1 MTTTSKSARNA
12 TEPTP
17 IDQTRQHLRSAAKH
31 AGEAMKSA
39 TEAAKEELSSGSEKV
54 RADLNGAGQ
63 SSSEAA
69 RQARDSAE
77 KQLQAALQQGK
88 AQAAKVE
95 ELIRSHPLAAFG
107 VALGSGYLLARL
119 LRR

>member
-1 MTTTSKSARNA
+1 MSASKSSRNA

-17 IDQTRQHLRSAAKH
+17 IDQTREHLRSAAKH

-39 TEAAKEELSSGSEKV
+39 TEAAKGELSSGSEKV
-54 RADLNGAGQ
+54 RADLSDAGQ
-63 SSSEAA
+63 SSAEAA
-69 RQARDSAE
+69 RAARASAE
-77 KQLQAALQQGK
+77 QQMQSALKQGK

-95 ELIRSHPLAAFG
+95 ELIRNHPLAAFG
-107 VALGSGYLLARL
+107 VALGSGYLLARI